1 MNTWYTS
8 YRQSYEDIN
17 KILFQKQNLH
27 EFVYISIGRGDYSYI
42 HSQTTKSGWPLYS
55 GLQNYYITSQ
65 TNNCLHITFFN
76 LFILIQCYRYVLN

>member
-1 MNTWYTS
+1 MKTYIIS
-8 YRQSYEDIN
+8 
-17 KILFQKQNLH
+17 LFQKQNLH

-65 TNNCLHITFFN
+65 TNNCLAHTHN
-76 LFILIQCYRYVLN
+76 HQNKNHLIDL